1 MSIGDE
7 SHAHEP
13 HAHETHEHETSAT
26 AKSYL
31 HPNHQRAQSF
41 LRIRSIRS
49 SRICSFGNE
58 VCRRRS
64 QRHLAF
70 IVIVDY
76 GDVYVVDGV
85 FDLDDGVM
93 SAMECISKT

>member
-1 MSIGDE
+1 MRIGGE
-7 SHAHEP
+7 SHLR
-13 HAHETHEHETSAT
+13 ETLAA
-26 AKSYL
+26 AKHHL
-31 HPNHQRAQSF
+31 HPDHHRARSF
-41 LRIRSIRS
+41 LRIGSIRS
-49 SRICSFGNE
+49 SRICSFGDDAH
-58 VCRRRS
+58 RARS
-64 QRHLAF
+64 QRHFAF